1 MIDYAVDFRPVSV
14 KRHSYLS
21 ICSGGRMNQADTMK
35 KMRIMVENR
44 HGALLKIVGV
54 FTTRAYNIITL
65 NVMPDEDEELSQM
78 TVTLR
83 CSEQRFEQLRKQL
96 IKIVDVVDVLEEEII
111 ADNSDNGGNKDGEH
125 LLRTRR

>member
-1 MIDYAVDFRPVSV
+1 
-14 KRHSYLS
+14 
-21 ICSGGRMNQADTMK
+21 MNQADPMK

-83 CSEQRFEQLRKQL
+83 CSEHRFEQLRKQL
-96 IKIVDVVDVLEEEII
+96 IKIVDVVDVLEEELI
-111 ADNSDNGGNKDGEH
+111 ADNAENGGNKDGEH

>member
-1 MIDYAVDFRPVSV
+1 
-14 KRHSYLS
+14 
-21 ICSGGRMNQADTMK
+21 MNQADPMK
-35 KMRIMVENR
+35 KMRILVENR

-65 NVMPDEDEELSQM
+65 NVMPDQDEELSQM

-83 CSEQRFEQLRKQL
+83 CSNTRFDQLCKQL
-96 IKIVDVVDVLEEEII
+96 TKIVDVVDVLEEELIKENAEI
-111 ADNSDNGGNKDGEH
+111 GGNKDGER

>member
-1 MIDYAVDFRPVSV
+1 
-14 KRHSYLS
+14 
-21 ICSGGRMNQADTMK
+21 MNQADPMK

-65 NVMPDEDEELSQM
+65 NVMPDEHEELSQM

-83 CSEQRFEQLRKQL
+83 CSDLRFEQLRKQL
-96 IKIVDVVDVLEEEII
+96 TKIIDVVDVLEEEFI
-111 ADNSDNGGNKDGEH
+111 ADNTENGGIKDGSENI
-125 LLRTRR
+125 LRTRRG

>member
-1 MIDYAVDFRPVSV
+1 
-14 KRHSYLS
+14 
-21 ICSGGRMNQADTMK
+21 MNQADPMK

-44 HGALLKIVGV
+44 HGALLKIVGG

-83 CSEQRFEQLRKQL
+83 CSDQRFEQLRKQL

>member
-1 MIDYAVDFRPVSV
+1 
-14 KRHSYLS
+14 
-21 ICSGGRMNQADTMK
+21 MNQEDPMK

-65 NVMPDEDEELSQM
+65 NVMPDEHEELSQM

-83 CSEQRFEQLRKQL
+83 CSDHRFELLRKQL
-96 IKIVDVVDVLEEEII
+96 IKIIDVVDVLEEELI
-111 ADNSDNGGNKDGEH
+111 AENTENGGIKDGSEDI
-125 LLRTRR
+125 LRTRRG

>member
-1 MIDYAVDFRPVSV
+1 
-14 KRHSYLS
+14 
-21 ICSGGRMNQADTMK
+21 MNQEDPMK

-65 NVMPDEDEELSQM
+65 NVMPDEHEELSQM

-83 CSEQRFEQLRKQL
+83 CSDQRFEQLRKQL
-96 IKIVDVVDVLEEEII
+96 IKIIDVVDVLEEEFI
-111 ADNSDNGGNKDGEH
+111 AENTENGGIKDGSEDI
-125 LLRTRR
+125 LRTRRG